1 MRGVEMSRCT
11 IHIRNNYKELEHAIR
26 EITKLLE
33 SKGMAPHFIRVVV
46 LGLEEVITN
55 ILKYGYDDQQEHQ
68 IKIALHLTNADLCID
83 VTDDGHEFNP
93 LEHPEPDAHKPL
105 EDREPGGLGIFFL
118 RKLFD
123 DVRYRRETGRNI
135 LILRKHLEKH

>member
-1 MRGVEMSRCT
+1 MSRC
-11 IHIRNNYKELEHAIR
+11 IIQIRNNYTELERAIR

-33 SKGMAPHFIRVVV
+33 SKGIDPRVIRMVN

-68 IKIALHLTNADLCID
+68 IEIALLSTSHELRLD

-93 LEHPEPDAHKPL
+93 LEHPEPDAAKPL
-105 EDREPGGLGIFFL
+105 EDREPGGLGISFL

-123 DVRYRRETGRNI
+123 DVRYRREAEQNT
-135 LILRKHLEKH
+135 LILRKHLESL